1 MTSLLRTPM
10 LATLLGAAAVV
21 SCVSEQTVTQ
31 LPRQEPP
38 PRRRQPSP
46 PSRVQRTP
54 APTITAQRPQ
64 SHATWFPVGRRLSR
78 RWTTIVLHHSATP
91 RGSARL
97 FDREHRDKGWDEL
110 GYHFVIG
117 NGVGSGDG
125 QIEVG
130 PRWNKQKHGAHCK
143 TPSNYYNEHGIGIC
157 LVGDFTT
164 HRPSA
169 RQLASLNRLV
179 RFLCDRCSI
188 APARVTTHGA
198 VTRKTACP
206 GRHFPIS
213 ALRRALADKGPADV
227 VTASTAF
234 TAPPRRA
241 TTGLW
246 ASPGGIGSQVGADN
260 RSGRLSR

>member
-1 MTSLLRTPM
+1 MTRLLRTPM

-54 APTITAQRPQ
+54 PPTRTAQRPQ

-157 LVGDFTT
+157 LVGDFTKT
-164 HRPSA
+164 RPTP
-169 RQLASLNRLV
+169 RQLNSLYRLV
-179 RFLCDRCSI
+179 RFLGHACDIPPS
-188 APARVTTHGA
+188 RVTQHGA
-198 VTRKTACP
+198 IKPGTQCP
-206 GRHFPIS
+206 GRNFALAP
-213 ALRRALADKGPADV
+213 LRRYLSSSATAAALP
-227 VTASTAF
+227 
-234 TAPPRRA
+234 
-241 TTGLW
+241 
-246 ASPGGIGSQVGADN
+246 
-260 RSGRLSR
+260 

>member
-1 MTSLLRTPM
+1 MTRLLRTPM

-54 APTITAQRPQ
+54 PPTRTAQRPQ

-91 RGSARL
+91 RSSARL

-143 TPSNYYNEHGIGIC
+143 TPDNRFNDYGIGIC
-157 LVGDFTT
+157 LVGDFETGGP
-164 HRPSA
+164 PSPS
-169 RQLASLNRLV
+169 QLRALEKLV
-179 RFLCDRCSI
+179 AHLLGACGLSQSSI
-188 APARVTTHGA
+188 YTHGG
-198 VTRKTACP
+198 VTHQTSCP
-206 GRHFPIS
+206 GRSFPFKQFKS
-213 ALRRALADKGPADV
+213 RLA
-227 VTASTAF
+227 
-234 TAPPRRA
+234 
-241 TTGLW
+241 
-246 ASPGGIGSQVGADN
+246 
-260 RSGRLSR
+260 RLAYR